1 MTVGSQHHVPAA
13 LLVVQGA
20 GGAPRAS
27 GQVQK
32 ILPPPGFN
40 PWTVQPVASCCADC
54 ALRACQ
60 YMMMYCNLMHIE
72 GLGNE
77 F

>member
-1 MTVGSQHHVPAA
+1 MTVGSQHHVLAA
-13 LLVVQGA
+13 LLVIQGT
-20 GGAPRAS
+20 GQAPRAS

-32 ILPPPGFN
+32 ILPSLGFN
-40 PWTVQPVASCCADC
+40 PWTVQPVASCCANG
-54 ALRACQ
+54 ALWAFQ

-72 GLGNE
+72 DLGNE

>member
-1 MTVGSQHHVPAA
+1 MTVGSQHHVLVA
-13 LLVVQGA
+13 LLVIQVA
-20 GGAPRAS
+20 GQAPGTS

-32 ILPPPGFN
+32 ILPSLGYN
-40 PWTVQPVASCCADC
+40 PWTVQPVASCYADC
-54 ALRACQ
+54 ALRAFR

-72 GLGNE
+72 DLGNE